1 MTAPISFHALRF
13 NRSASA
19 YESHAEIQSRM
30 AERLVGLSQDL
41 NPGNILEF
49 GCGTGILTRRL
60 LQRFPKIPLLATDA
74 APAMLDEAR
83 KRTGARSSDSL
94 KFAEQDAG
102 GSMKISSQVSSESPY
117 DLLASNA
124 LVQWFSNLENH
135 FRFAAQLVNPNGAYL
150 VSGFMRSNF
159 PELNSILAEPP
170 FSYQTFPGQD
180 SESIRKAASAA
191 SWKVEMIQEWEEVE
205 LLPSAME
212 VLHRIQALGSTR
224 DPKEGGRLNRKNL
237 HDLITEYE
245 QRFSQPEGVRLTWKP
260 WAALLKRDD
269 YALDSF
275 SSLSK

>member
-1 MTAPISFHALRF
+1 MTTPPSFHALRF

-30 AERLVGLSQDL
+30 AEKLVGLSQDL
-41 NPGNILEF
+41 HPGNILEF

-60 LQRFPKIPLLATDA
+60 LQRFPIASLLATDA
-74 APAMLDEAR
+74 ASAMLDEAR

-102 GSMKISSQVSSESPY
+102 GSTKASLEISSQSPY
-117 DLLASNA
+117 GLLASNA

-135 FRFAAQLVNPNGAYL
+135 LRFASQLVKPHGAYL
-150 VSGFMRSNF
+150 VSGFAQSNF
-159 PELNSILAEPP
+159 PELNSILAQPP

-180 SESIRKAASAA
+180 SESIRKAADRAG
-191 SWKVEMIQEWEEVE
+191 WKVETIQEWEEVE

-237 HDLITEYE
+237 NYLITEYE
-245 QRFSQPEGVRLTWKP
+245 RRFSQPEGVRLTWKP
-260 WAALLKRDD
+260 WAALLK
-269 YALDSF
+269 
-275 SSLSK
+275 KV

>member
-1 MTAPISFHALRF
+1 MTAPLSFHALRF

-60 LQRFPKIPLLATDA
+60 LQRFPAAPLLATDA

-83 KRTGARSSDSL
+83 KRTGTRSSDSL
-94 KFAEQDAG
+94 KYAEQDAG
-102 GSMKISSQVSSESPY
+102 GSTEASPEISSQSLY
-117 DLLASNA
+117 GLLASNA
-124 LVQWFSNLENH
+124 LVQWFSDLENH
-135 FRFAAQLVNPNGAYL
+135 LRFAAQLVKPNGAYL
-150 VSGFMRSNF
+150 VSGFSQSNF
-159 PELNSILAEPP
+159 PELNSILTEPP

-180 SESIRKAASAA
+180 PESIRHAVGATG
-191 SWKVEMIQEWEEVE
+191 WKVVALQEWEEVE
-205 LLPSAME
+205 LLRSAME

-237 HDLITEYE
+237 NHLIMEYE
-245 QRFSQPEGVRLTWKP
+245 RRFSQPEGVRLTWKP
-260 WAALLKRDD
+260 WAALLRMP
-269 YALDSF
+269 
-275 SSLSK
+275 